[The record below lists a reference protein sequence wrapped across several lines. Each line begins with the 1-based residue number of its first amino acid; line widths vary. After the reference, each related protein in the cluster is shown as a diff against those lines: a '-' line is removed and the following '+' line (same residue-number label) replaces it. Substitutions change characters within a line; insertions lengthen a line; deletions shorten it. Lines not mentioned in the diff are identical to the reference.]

1 MITTYGAIFDGGFN
15 KFRRF
20 RRYFQ
25 RNPKKSAFMLRQLI
39 VEYRLTLV
47 FANDLI
53 QTMSQHPA
61 A

>member
-1 MITTYGAIFDGGFN
+1 
-15 KFRRF
+15 
-20 RRYFQ
+20 
-25 RNPKKSAFMLRQLI
+25 MLRQLI